1 MPPSAP
7 HHPNNAHCAESLGA
21 AGHHPGKYQICS
33 SHSTVMRSGGT
44 LNFRKLIS
52 TQKKLG
58 ASAGAQIH
66 HEMVSGQRWDRTNFE
81 RLLTLSSK
89 LLGRVKNIVLFKLG
103 GA

>member
-7 HHPNNAHCAESLGA
+7 HHPNNAQCAESPGA

-66 HEMVSGQRWDRTNFE
+66 HEMVSGQRAGTNFE